1 MVFMEKSPDFWNYI
15 DELIRTSQILID
27 RPKGSRHPRYP
38 DFIYPL
44 DYGYLEGTSAIDGS
58 GIDCYL
64 GSLGPQLLDA
74 ILVSVDLFKRDVEI
88 KLLLDC
94 TETEKQLALNASN
107 DETMHAMLIR
117 RSLITEPINL

>member
-64 GSLGPQLLDA
+64 GSLRLQLLDA

-88 KLLLDC
+88 KLLLGC
-94 TETEKQLALNASN
+94 SETEKQLALNASN